1 MLELVGSSC
10 LGTYLVL
17 EGTTMV
23 SALAGLQFVH
33 DY

>member
-1 MLELVGSSC
+1 MELVGSSC

-23 SALAGLQFVH
+23 SAFAAIRP
-33 DY
+33 